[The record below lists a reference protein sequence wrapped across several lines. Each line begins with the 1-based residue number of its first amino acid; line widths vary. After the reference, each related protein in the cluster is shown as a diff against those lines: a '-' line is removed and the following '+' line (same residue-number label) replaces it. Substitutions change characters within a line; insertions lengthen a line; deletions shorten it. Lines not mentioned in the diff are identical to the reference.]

1 MRILL
6 PEKVRFVLDT
16 LTAAGYTAY
25 AVGGCVRDSIL
36 GRTPGDWDIT
46 TSALPKQIK
55 SVFPKTIDT
64 GLAHGTVTVR
74 EGGESFEVTTYR
86 IDGEYHDS
94 RHPDSVTFT
103 DNITEDLARRDFT
116 INAMAYN
123 EAAGLIDPFGG
134 EADLKKG
141 VIRCVGE
148 PEKRFS
154 EDALRMLRAVRFA
167 AQLGFH
173 VLPETAKAMEQAK
186 EGICSVSA
194 ERIRDELSKTV
205 LAEDCEQAFRILY
218 GTGILDL
225 ILPELAELF
234 RTSQNIKYH
243 LYDVGT
249 HTLLVTNHVPKT
261 PALRFAALFHD
272 LGKPEKR
279 TVDEHFITHFKGH
292 ADVSL
297 RLVENILK
305 RLKFDNKTADKI
317 KRLVKY
323 HDREIVLTK
332 KAVKRAVLDVGED
345 IFLDLLDLKRGDCMG
360 QNPLHTSYRLAL
372 YDEIEQIYREC
383 KADEEAF
390 SLSDLA
396 LGGNDLI
403 ALGYQGKAI
412 GILLSRLLDRVL
424 EFPEE
429 NEKEALLKILEKN
442 QKSWLENIE

>member
-1 MRILL
+1 MHMGPYLL
-6 PEKVRFVLDT
+6 YHVAVL
-16 LTAAGYTAY
+16 LAQGQ
-25 AVGGCVRDSIL
+25 L
-36 GRTPGDWDIT
+36 H
-46 TSALPKQIK
+46 SAL
-55 SVFPKTIDT
+55 
-64 GLAHGTVTVR
+64 
-74 EGGESFEVTTYR
+74 
-86 IDGEYHDS
+86 
-94 RHPDSVTFT
+94 
-103 DNITEDLARRDFT
+103 
-116 INAMAYN
+116 
-123 EAAGLIDPFGG
+123 
-134 EADLKKG
+134 
-141 VIRCVGE
+141 
-148 PEKRFS
+148 
-154 EDALRMLRAVRFA
+154 
-167 AQLGFH
+167 
-173 VLPETAKAMEQAK
+173 
-186 EGICSVSA
+186 
-194 ERIRDELSKTV
+194 
-205 LAEDCEQAFRILY
+205 
-218 GTGILDL
+218 
-225 ILPELAELF
+225 
-234 RTSQNIKYH
+234 
-243 LYDVGT
+243 
-249 HTLLVTNHVPKT
+249 T
-261 PALRFAALFHD
+261 PAVVHDLFNVLHLRFAALFHD

-412 GILLSRLLDRVL
+412 GILLFRLLDYVL
-424 EFPEE
+424 EFPQN
-429 NEKEALLKILEKN
+429 NEKETLLKILEKN
-442 QKSWLENIE
+442 QKLSVLYKINAFSL